1 MQRHGTFPTETAK
14 ECGALIFL
22 VGGKGCEA
30 ENQKIGEGQRG
41 KWNGNHNEQAM
52 ILFCLQQKSDGRNDI
67 GHMRRE
73 GEFTETPIKKAER
86 RDGIQHDENEG

>member
-1 MQRHGTFPTETAK
+1 MQRHGTFPAETAK

-73 GEFTETPIKKAER
+73 GEFTETAIKKAER
-86 RDGIQHDENEG
+86 RNGVQHDENEG